1 MASADK
7 PNPVIRAVVDF
18 GGLAVFVLGYFV
30 AKLALHANGPECLLI
45 ATWGL
50 VAGSALALLL
60 GFVAERRLAP
70 LPLFSGLAALIFGA
84 LALIF
89 HNTLFV
95 KIKPTAINLVLA
107 AVMLVGAGLGKT
119 PLKLLLGGTLSMSD
133 PAWRRLT
140 IRYGVF
146 FLLMAAL
153 NEAVW
158 RTQPDSVWIL
168 FRFPG
173 LPVLSVLF
181 ALSQAPMMVK
191 DMKAAEAAAEL
202 ES

>member
-1 MASADK
+1 
-7 PNPVIRAVVDF
+7 
-18 GGLAVFVLGYFV
+18 
-30 AKLALHANGPECLLI
+30 
-45 ATWGL
+45 
-50 VAGSALALLL
+50 
-60 GFVAERRLAP
+60 
-70 LPLFSGLAALIFGA
+70 
-84 LALIF
+84 
-89 HNTLFV
+89 
-95 KIKPTAINLVLA
+95 
-107 AVMLVGAGLGKT
+107 
-119 PLKLLLGGTLSMSD
+119 
-133 PAWRRLT
+133 
-140 IRYGVF
+140 
-146 FLLMAAL
+146 MAAL